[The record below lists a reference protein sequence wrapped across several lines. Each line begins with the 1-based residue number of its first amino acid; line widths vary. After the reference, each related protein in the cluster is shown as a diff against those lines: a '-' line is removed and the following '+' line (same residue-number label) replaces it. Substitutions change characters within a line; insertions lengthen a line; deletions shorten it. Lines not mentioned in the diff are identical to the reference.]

1 MHALKYTAAPHTTKG
16 QAGPTEGKIAR
27 KGLSSETMD
36 DKFCSLLEAACEAS
50 KHHEPQELMEFGV
63 VKTEERVIKRGRI
76 TLQYL
81 YDNLQKGQGTT
92 LESAV
97 RRDIGNTPD
106 TSKALRML
114 VNARK
119 IIRKG
124 RGGRID
130 PFLYEI
136 PSCVVEEIMATE
148 SEDDLHAQVYMSDG
162 AAQEQKQEA
171 PVTDQH
177 ASQRASDTAAAISGG
192 AAMRP
197 PLSPSSLI
205 AEQQQPQPRQ
215 TCTISLDQGSF
226 VSSLPINISALSRE
240 SRGPGCFTFSQALG
254 ACRKDYLGTSAG
266 MLSCADRNAA
276 EDQQML
282 HSSQDSMLSD
292 GGTRSPKNSGSFL
305 RMGCN
310 VKLALSPP
318 RFKPFG
324 MSS

>member
-1 MHALKYTAAPHTTKG
+1 MCG
-16 QAGPTEGKIAR
+16 E
-27 KGLSSETMD
+27 
-36 DKFCSLLEAACEAS
+36 
-50 KHHEPQELMEFGV
+50 
-63 VKTEERVIKRGRI
+63 
-76 TLQYL
+76 
-81 YDNLQKGQGTT
+81 
-92 LESAV
+92 
-97 RRDIGNTPD
+97 
-106 TSKALRML
+106 
-114 VNARK
+114 
-119 IIRKG
+119 
-124 RGGRID
+124 
-130 PFLYEI
+130 
-136 PSCVVEEIMATE
+136 
-148 SEDDLHAQVYMSDG
+148 QVYMSDG

-171 PVTDQH
+171 PLTDQH

-240 SRGPGCFTFSQALG
+240 SRGPGRFTFSQALG

-292 GGTRSPKNSGSFL
+292 GGTRSPKVWHFRPACPVHTFEAAASRNEAATSPRQQTQQVLGAQKTAPPAVTPQPAAAANSNAAELDHTCRPAVTQDTAKDKFQAYGEAAPGGHPSGQGLSTQRRQSFDKENFGNKRSLLPFSMSADTEPGRACCAIAPMHGSNQVLL
-305 RMGCN
+305 RILLNIGFQLIC
-310 VKLALSPP
+310 
-318 RFKPFG
+318 
-324 MSS
+324 